1 MHIEANN
8 MENEDYIFN
17 QCQKINSLLNKD
29 EEVKARE
36 LLIMLLDFHNK
47 NNIEYS
53 PLVNHLIREVGLYP
67 YMKDKSSD
75 WQDDF
80 IRNLFKV
87 DVGLDSEVTLHR
99 DQFLLLR
106 KLVDGEDIAV
116 SAPTSFGK
124 SFVID
129 AFIKIKKP
137 SNVMILVPTIALT
150 DETRRRIYKKFS
162 REYKIITTSDAAL
175 GEKNIFIFPQERAL
189 GYVEKIENLD
199 ILIVDE
205 FYKSSKVLEPDRSNS
220 LIKAIIKLGEKAKQR
235 YYLAPNIQ
243 SIENNPF
250 TNDMTFLK
258 LDFNTVYLDIKDYYS
273 EIQKDEKLK
282 GDKFKELISTLEG
295 KTLIYAGSFN
305 NINTV
310 AGLILTT
317 VSEKNSQLLNDFAEW
332 LGSNYDYNWNL
343 TMLVK
348 RGVGIHN
355 GALHRSLSQIQI
367 KLFEEE
373 ENGLNRIISTSSIIE
388 GVNTSAENIIVW
400 MTSGRGIRFNNF
412 SYKNLVGR
420 AGRMFKY
427 FIGNIYVL
435 AKPMKDEVMQLQID
449 FPEEILGD
457 LDEKEHSRILTE
469 EQVAKIHEYDQ
480 EMTRILGQAYNELK
494 GESAFQLAN
503 SDFLKSV
510 ASRMKDKPDT
520 WNGLAYL
527 NSSEPNKWDS
537 ILYKIINL
545 QPGNWDTNHTQFIG
559 FIKLLSQNW
568 VKTIPEMLEDLDAI
582 GIGINEF
589 FKLERNVSYKL
600 AALLGDVNT
609 LQKTILNN
617 GTDISPFITKAASAF
632 LPPVVYQLEEYGLPR
647 MISRK
652 LQNAGAVNFE
662 NSELTIDIAL
672 DELRQIGKDN
682 LCRMVGSSGFE
693 LYIIDYFYD
702 GIEA

>member
-235 YYLAPNIQ
+235 YYLALI
-243 SIENNPF
+243 
-250 TNDMTFLK
+250 
-258 LDFNTVYLDIKDYYS
+258 FN
-273 EIQKDEKLK
+273 
-282 GDKFKELISTLEG
+282 
-295 KTLIYAGSFN
+295 
-305 NINTV
+305 
-310 AGLILTT
+310 
-317 VSEKNSQLLNDFAEW
+317 QL
-332 LGSNYDYNWNL
+332 
-343 TMLVK
+343 
-348 RGVGIHN
+348 
-355 GALHRSLSQIQI
+355 
-367 KLFEEE
+367 
-373 ENGLNRIISTSSIIE
+373 RII
-388 GVNTSAENIIVW
+388 
-400 MTSGRGIRFNNF
+400 
-412 SYKNLVGR
+412 
-420 AGRMFKY
+420 
-427 FIGNIYVL
+427 
-435 AKPMKDEVMQLQID
+435 
-449 FPEEILGD
+449 
-457 LDEKEHSRILTE
+457 H
-469 EQVAKIHEYDQ
+469 
-480 EMTRILGQAYNELK
+480 
-494 GESAFQLAN
+494 
-503 SDFLKSV
+503 
-510 ASRMKDKPDT
+510 
-520 WNGLAYL
+520 
-527 NSSEPNKWDS
+527 
-537 ILYKIINL
+537 
-545 QPGNWDTNHTQFIG
+545 
-559 FIKLLSQNW
+559 LL
-568 VKTIPEMLEDLDAI
+568 
-582 GIGINEF
+582 
-589 FKLERNVSYKL
+589 
-600 AALLGDVNT
+600 
-609 LQKTILNN
+609 
-617 GTDISPFITKAASAF
+617 
-632 LPPVVYQLEEYGLPR
+632 
-647 MISRK
+647 MI
-652 LQNAGAVNFE
+652 
-662 NSELTIDIAL
+662 
-672 DELRQIGKDN
+672 
-682 LCRMVGSSGFE
+682 
-693 LYIIDYFYD
+693 
-702 GIEA
+702 